1 MSQEVFLCQFLLTA
15 PREKKHCNKYS
26 VTSSLHVIRVI
37 VFLAS
42 HLESRCCVTNIELLP
57 RHMSRVSPGRGNKT
71 LRFPVTKLS
80 MSDKRVEIVLDTVE
94 NEENNIENVMSDEHF
109 KRR

>member
-37 VFLAS
+37 VLLAS
-42 HLESRCCVTNIELLP
+42 HLESRRCFTNIQSAFP
-57 RHMSRVSPGRGNKT
+57 AICHVSAQEEE
-71 LRFPVTKLS
+71 TKH
-80 MSDKRVEIVLDTVE
+80 SD
-94 NEENNIENVMSDEHF
+94 SQ
-109 KRR
+109 